1 MLSCRAFPTPVT
13 AVRTLAD
20 FTTTTIIINGELLT
34 GCLKLTTQVVSFWRL
49 SAAALCAFGPFYWVT
64 VTYTSDVA
72 NVAGFALDWRIDL
85 IAGTLWLLSHV
96 VRGSDKW
103 WYNSNFMDC
112 CKLSKLLTFIT
123 VAGSHGSQTVI
134 CERNTYA
141 IYMAKMWPQLKLL

>member
-1 MLSCRAFPTPVT
+1 MGGKDLFFLAHLKESTWSCRAFPTPVT
-13 AVRTLAD
+13 AVRTLAY

-34 GCLKLTTQVVSFWRL
+34 GCLKLTTQVVSLWRL

-103 WYNSNFMDC
+103 
-112 CKLSKLLTFIT
+112 
-123 VAGSHGSQTVI
+123 
-134 CERNTYA
+134 
-141 IYMAKMWPQLKLL
+141 